1 MLNSLLAQLQSLVW
15 ADMYVIENVSAVIL
29 SVTHGRGLQIGV
41 SEETVK
47 RKIRV
52 LVLLFASSV
61 LGYTE
66 PTAGCKKNF
75 SNASRAF
82 LYILGILGLRAPTLA
97 SVSD

>member
-52 LVLLFASSV
+52 LVRLFASSV

-66 PTAGCKKNF
+66 PTAGCKN
-75 SNASRAF
+75 SAMQV
-82 LYILGILGLRAPTLA
+82 GLFCT
-97 SVSD
+97 S